1 MEKRLY
7 CADIIKCNDF
17 LYEDQDTLIAQAI
30 ENPDEFIG
38 KNYEEIVSVEIN
50 DDGDLEIKYT
60 QVDDYDEDDNEIL
73 KTETETFDIE
83 YTQMMVQV
91 PVTPSI
97 FRIA

>member
-17 LYEDQDTLIAQAI
+17 LYEDHDTLIAQAI
-30 ENPDEFIG
+30 DNPDEFVTS
-38 KNYEEIVSVEIN
+38 YEDIVSVEIN
-50 DDGDLEIKYT
+50 DDGDLEIKY
-60 QVDDYDEDDNEIL
+60 VYVYDYDDNENELTRI
-73 KTETETFDIE
+73 ETETFDIE